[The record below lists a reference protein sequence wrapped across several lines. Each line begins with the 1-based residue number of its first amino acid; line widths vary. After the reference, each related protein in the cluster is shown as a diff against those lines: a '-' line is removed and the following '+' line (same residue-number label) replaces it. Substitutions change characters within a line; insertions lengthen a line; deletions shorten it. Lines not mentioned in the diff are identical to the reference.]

1 MKLIKIAL
9 VIGLTASLS
18 SCHIYKKYETPTSTA
33 ITKEYAEALK
43 QPTDSTAFGNLAWQ
57 DVFTDPILVD
67 LINRALVANTDLRN
81 AQLNVEA
88 AQAQLLG
95 AKLAYLPSL
104 AIAPNGAGSRFG
116 NRYTD
121 GSWSWSYQLP
131 AQASWEVDIFGKLL
145 NSKRGAKAALLQ
157 SEAYAQAV
165 RSQIISAVATTYYTL
180 ASVKQQLSLS
190 RNTSA
195 LWLETVEKMRDLKL
209 AGRTNEAGV
218 MQSEANYYNIL
229 GSITDLEA
237 SVDRLNNTMSLLLNT
252 MPQEWA
258 VSENAVLLAPENA
271 RNGVAMATLAARPD
285 VAAAEQSLAQA
296 YYATNSA
303 RAAFY
308 PGLTISVNG
317 GFTNALGS
325 AILNP
330 GDWFVQLAGSLV
342 APIFSRGRNIANLK
356 AAKASQQKAMNSF
369 EYTLMN
375 AAAEVSDALTVYQK
389 SLEKSVFLDKQVED
403 LSKAVDMTQ
412 DLFTYSNGDVNYLN
426 VITAQ
431 QSLLSAQI
439 SRIACS
445 QSASLAV
452 INLYQSMGGGR

>member
-1 MKLIKIAL
+1 
-9 VIGLTASLS
+9 
-18 SCHIYKKYETPTSTA
+18 
-33 ITKEYAEALK
+33 
-43 QPTDSTAFGNLAWQ
+43 
-57 DVFTDPILVD
+57 
-67 LINRALVANTDLRN
+67 
-81 AQLNVEA
+81 
-88 AQAQLLG
+88 
-95 AKLAYLPSL
+95 
-104 AIAPNGAGSRFG
+104 
-116 NRYTD
+116 
-121 GSWSWSYQLP
+121 
-131 AQASWEVDIFGKLL
+131 
-145 NSKRGAKAALLQ
+145 
-157 SEAYAQAV
+157 
-165 RSQIISAVATTYYTL
+165 
-180 ASVKQQLSLS
+180 
-190 RNTSA
+190 
-195 LWLETVEKMRDLKL
+195 MRDLKL

-389 SLEKSVFLDKQVED
+389 SQEKSVFLDKQVED

-445 QSASLAV
+445 QAASLAV